1 MSGPMF
7 LWKTKRGS
15 DIIKYTESIYQL
27 AEMNKKGEGMAEV
40 TTLGLG
46 KTMEKKLHS
55 VGIHSA
61 EELKEIGSKHAFFR
75 LKEKYPGTCVVI
87 LYHLEAVIRGCEM
100 KQLEDTCKAELKT
113 YFKNMVS
120 GFEENII

>member
-1 MSGPMF
+1 
-7 LWKTKRGS
+7 
-15 DIIKYTESIYQL
+15 
-27 AEMNKKGEGMAEV
+27 MAAV

-61 EELKEIGSKHAFFR
+61 EELTKTGSKQAVLR

-87 LYHLEAVIRGCEM
+87 LYHLEAAIRGVEI
-100 KQLEDTCKAELKT
+100 KQLEDACKADLKA
-113 YFKNMVS
+113 YFKQLS
-120 GFEENII
+120 F

>member
-1 MSGPMF
+1 
-7 LWKTKRGS
+7 
-15 DIIKYTESIYQL
+15 
-27 AEMNKKGEGMAEV
+27 MAGV

-61 EELKEIGSKHAFFR
+61 EELMEIGSKQAVFR

-87 LYHLEAVIRGCEM
+87 LYHLEAAIRGIKM
-100 KQLEDTCKAELKT
+100 KQLEDTYKAELKA

-120 GFEENII
+120 GLEENMI